1 MVQNIL
7 PSTVSMIKVDKNI
20 CDFCSA
26 CSSVC
31 PADCITVKEQDLIV
45 EHPLCID
52 CDLCVKICPVE
63 ALEQVVS

>member
-1 MVQNIL
+1 
-7 PSTVSMIKVDKNI
+7 MIKIYKDV

-31 PADCITVKEQDLIV
+31 PVDCITVKEQDLIID
-45 EHPLCID
+45 ELTCID

-63 ALEQVVS
+63 ALEQAAS

>member
-1 MVQNIL
+1 
-7 PSTVSMIKVDKNI
+7 MIKVNKEK

-31 PADCITVKEQDLIV
+31 PVDCITVKEKDLIV

-63 ALEQVVS
+63 ALNQDAF